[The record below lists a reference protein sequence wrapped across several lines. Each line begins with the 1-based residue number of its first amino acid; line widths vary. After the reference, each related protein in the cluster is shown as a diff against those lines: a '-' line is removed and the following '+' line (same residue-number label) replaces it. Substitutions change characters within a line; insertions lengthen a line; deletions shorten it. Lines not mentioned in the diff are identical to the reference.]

1 MPVVA
6 LAALPLLGA
15 LVLWGFVELENFLL
29 FGVLFVNIIPV
40 SLAKPGGANVAA
52 VDLFLV
58 LAGIAWLANQAR
70 QRGPSRLEPRRSPV
84 LGPGLL
90 LVAVSAASLA
100 WSIKP
105 RSTLVFT
112 VQLAEFTLITPM
124 LFSALPTS
132 VMRIRRAF
140 VLLIVG
146 TTILSVTTLVV
157 FAGHRTGQG
166 TYLPGWNKNAIGS
179 YAAAGAVLA
188 YSMLIGSGEIRH
200 KRLLTLAVLLN
211 AGGVI
216 AAESR
221 GAIIGGGVAFLIA
234 SLLLGRRLFV
244 TLSVIAVGAI
254 LALAVIGPLASQK
267 TQVSGGYDS
276 SQVRTYAWQDAVA
289 KIKQHPFLGT
299 GGKTYHDVLTQLDD
313 LPISDPDNMFLLT
326 WAELGIP
333 GMVAILF
340 LLYRF
345 GRLFGRVRR
354 LEREEAVLAVGAGAV
369 ALSFFVHF
377 QFDVTWTRGTTSLA
391 FAMIGLMV
399 AITRLAEERELQS
412 RADIAS
418 LDALQ
423 TESVGDPPRGQ
434 HSAPARA

>member
-1 MPVVA
+1 LSVLA

-29 FGVLFVNIIPV
+29 FGVLFITIIPV

-52 VDLFLV
+52 VDILLI
-58 LAGIAWLANQAR
+58 LAGLSWLANQAR
-70 QRGPSRLEPRRSPV
+70 QRGPSRLEPRRSPI

-90 LVAVSAASLA
+90 FVAVSAASLA

-112 VQLAEFTLITPM
+112 LQLAEFTLIIPT
-124 LFSALPTS
+124 LFAALPTS
-132 VMRIRRAF
+132 VLRIRRAF
-140 VLLIVG
+140 GFLIAG
-146 TTILSVTTLVV
+146 TTILSIVTLIV
-157 FAGHRTGQG
+157 FASHPSGQG

-188 YSMLIGSGEIRH
+188 YCMLIGSGENRH

-211 AGGVI
+211 VGGVI
-216 AAESR
+216 AAVSR
-221 GAIIGGGVAFLIA
+221 GAIIGGGIAFLIA
-234 SLLLGRRLFV
+234 SLLLGRRRFM
-244 TLSVIAVGAI
+244 TLAVIAVGAV
-254 LALAVIGPLASQK
+254 LSVAVLGPLAGQK

-276 SQVRTYAWQDAVA
+276 SKVRTYAWRGAIV
-289 KIKQHPFLGT
+289 KIRQNPFLGT
-299 GGKTYHDVLTQLDD
+299 GGKTYSDVLTKVDN

-326 WAELGIP
+326 WSELGIP
-333 GMVAILF
+333 GMVAIIF

-345 GRLFGRVRR
+345 ERLFGRVRR
-354 LEREEAVLAVGAGAV
+354 LEREDAVLAIGAGSV

-399 AITRLAEERELQS
+399 AITRLAEERELQG
-412 RADIAS
+412 RAKSAS
-418 LDALQ
+418 LEAPV
-423 TESVGDPPRGQ
+423 TESVGEPPRVPRP
-434 HSAPARA
+434 APARA

>member
-1 MPVVA
+1 MSVLA

-15 LVLWGFVELENFLL
+15 LVLWGFVEVENFLL
-29 FGVLFVNIIPV
+29 FGVLFVNLIPV
-40 SLAKPGGANVAA
+40 SLAKPLGANVAA
-52 VDLFLV
+52 VDIFLI
-58 LAGIAWLANQAR
+58 LAGISWLANQAR
-70 QRGPSRLEPRRSPV
+70 QRGPSRLEPRRSPI

-105 RSTLVFT
+105 HSTLVFT
-112 VQLAEFTLITPM
+112 LQLAEFTLITPM

-132 VMRIRRAF
+132 VLRIRRAF
-140 VLLIVG
+140 VFLIVG
-146 TTILSVTTLVV
+146 TTILSIATLVV
-157 FAGHRTGQG
+157 FAGHPTGQG

-188 YSMLIGSGEIRH
+188 YSMLIGSGENRH
-200 KRLLTLAVLLN
+200 KRLLTLAVVLN
-211 AGGVI
+211 VGGVI
-216 AAESR
+216 AAVSR

-234 SLLLGRRLFV
+234 SLLLGRRRFV
-244 TLSVIAVGAI
+244 TLAAIAVGAV
-254 LALAVIGPLASQK
+254 LAVAVIGPLASHK
-267 TQVSGGYDS
+267 TQVSGAYDS
-276 SQVRTYAWQDAVA
+276 SLVRTYGWQDAIV
-289 KIKQHPFLGT
+289 KIRHNPFLGT
-299 GGKTYHDVLTQLDD
+299 GGKTYHDVLTQVDN

-333 GMVAILF
+333 GMVAIIF

-354 LEREEAVLAVGAGAV
+354 LEREEAVLAIGAGSV

-399 AITRLAEERELQS
+399 AITRLAEDRELQS
-412 RADIAS
+412 RAESAS
-418 LDALQ
+418 LDAPLA
-423 TESVGDPPRGQ
+423 ESVGKPPRGR
-434 HSAPARA
+434 HPAPARA